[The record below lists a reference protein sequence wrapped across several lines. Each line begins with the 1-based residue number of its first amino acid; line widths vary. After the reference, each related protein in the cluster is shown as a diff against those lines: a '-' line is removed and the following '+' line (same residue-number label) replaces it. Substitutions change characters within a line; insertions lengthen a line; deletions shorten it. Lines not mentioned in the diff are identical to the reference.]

1 MIYNYTIQRISFSI
15 RKRVFVMCK
24 GDFFSEIK
32 AGTVLNRFL
41 SDIGVTL
48 NHRSQMP
55 RLL

>member
-15 RKRVFVMCK
+15 RKRVFAMRK
-24 GDFFSEIK
+24 GDFFSKIK
-32 AGTVLNRFL
+32 AGTVLNCFL

-48 NHRSQMP
+48 NHRLQMP